1 MRKMLRMVVAT
12 LGLLVF
18 LLSVSGAAVAAEQAY
33 VVNGMNLRC
42 SDFSS
47 AHNECWSYVAKFY
60 RKIWGENINSNFYEN
75 NILREKSKQELTLTP
90 EHLAE
95 YVSMAQPGAVLRVC
109 NAGCL
114 YGSDYMGHSLLIV
127 SIQDD
132 GFTTFEGGLSA
143 SPHYREHFYTWEE
156 FCRTGWL
163 GGRYGYIKYIK
174 LPAWVTGQEPVQ
186 KPEQT
191 PVQKPEQAPAQ
202 EPEPEPPT
210 LVLLEDPLPIDGA
223 AIEPGDLNRNG
234 RLDAADYVLLRR
246 VVAGTIRLGAS
257 QLSCGDL
264 NGDGTID
271 GTDAVLLKVRSS
283 CGEGLL
289 SVSSATEFVGV
300 LLGSMF

>member
-1 MRKMLRMVVAT
+1 MRKMLRTAAAT
-12 LGLLVF
+12 LGLLVL

-33 VVNGMNLRC
+33 VVNGINLRC
-42 SDFSS
+42 SDFSAS
-47 AHNECWSYVAKFY
+47 HNECWSYVAKFY
-60 RKIWGENINSNFYEN
+60 EKIWGETINSNFYEN
-75 NILREKSKQELTLTP
+75 NLLCEKSKQELTLTP

-95 YVSMAQPGAVLRVC
+95 YVSMARPGAVLRVC

-114 YGSDYMGHSLLIV
+114 HGSDYMGHSLLIV

-174 LPAWVTGQEPVQ
+174 LPAWAMGQASA
-186 KPEQT
+186 
-191 PVQKPEQAPAQ
+191 QKPEQAP
-202 EPEPEPPT
+202 EREKPSMT
-210 LVLLEDPLPIDGA
+210 LLEEPLPEDGA
-223 AIEPGDLNRNG
+223 VVVEPGDLNRNG

-246 VVAGTIRLGAS
+246 FVAGTIRLSAS
-257 QLSCGDL
+257 QLSGGDL
-264 NGDGTID
+264 NGDGVVD

-283 CGEGLL
+283 CEAGLL
-289 SVSSATEFVGV
+289 SVPSATEFVGE

>member
-1 MRKMLRMVVAT
+1 MRKMLRMAAAT
-12 LGLLVF
+12 LGLLVL
-18 LLSVSGAAVAAEQAY
+18 LLSVSGAAVAAQQAY

-47 AHNECWSYVAKFY
+47 SHNECWTYVAKFY
-60 RKIWGENINSNFYEN
+60 QKIWGENINSNFYEN

-95 YVSMAQPGAVLRVC
+95 YVSMAQPGAALRVC

-156 FCRTGWL
+156 FCRTSWL
-163 GGRYGYIKYIK
+163 GGRYAYIKYIK
-174 LPAWVTGQEPVQ
+174 LPARVTGQPS
-186 KPEQT
+186 
-191 PVQKPEQAPAQ
+191 VQKPEQAP
-202 EPEPEPPT
+202 EREKPNMT
-210 LVLLEDPLPIDGA
+210 LLEEPLPADGA
-223 AIEPGDLNRNG
+223 VVVEPGDLNRNG

-246 VVAGTIRLGAS
+246 FVAGTIRLTAS
-257 QLSCGDL
+257 QLSGGDL
-264 NGDGTID
+264 NGDGTVD
-271 GTDAVLLKVRSS
+271 GTDAALLKVRSS
-283 CGEGLL
+283 CEEGLL
-289 SVSSATEFVGV
+289 SVPSATEFVGV